1 MASVLKGVLALYTVG
16 GEPVEQAV
24 VGQEYLLLYLQTEPA
39 DLTLHA
45 DTVEAYE
52 GNTLVP
58 RYLTSPNKVTL
69 VGGWLPTG
77 FHACDADFA
86 FLYGWMIRFLRP
98 GSTPLRVHHSE
109 LTIPVSEPQLAFS
122 PAGDFAPASGS
133 ELEILNTRLVHMAA
147 GRKRYLI
154 DLRVPQTTAVF
165 NPKTTLSE
173 TAILYLKS
181 PATPSA
187 RLCVDYNGT
196 QAVLTTT
203 DHAGN
208 PIITNII
215 WRCEVICE

>member
-1 MASVLKGVLALYTVG
+1 
-16 GEPVEQAV
+16 
-24 VGQEYLLLYLQTEPA
+24 
-39 DLTLHA
+39 
-45 DTVEAYE
+45 
-52 GNTLVP
+52 
-58 RYLTSPNKVTL
+58 
-69 VGGWLPTG
+69 
-77 FHACDADFA
+77 
-86 FLYGWMIRFLRP
+86 
-98 GSTPLRVHHSE
+98 
-109 LTIPVSEPQLAFS
+109 
-122 PAGDFAPASGS
+122 
-133 ELEILNTRLVHMAA
+133 MAA

>member
-1 MASVLKGVLALYTVG
+1 MASVLKGVLALYTVE

-133 ELEILNTRLVHMAA
+133 ELEILNIRLVHMAA